1 MQESQR
7 GASAWLPTDIWV
19 VTVHCDRWPCYGTD
33 GQSRR
38 TGCLPGLSHTCPW
51 PVLWPPH
58 SSFCH
63 CLFHVQEVWWSSTL
77 CPQQAGLG
85 SCLYRVVQLIS
96 GRQCTLRHLA
106 GASGLRGMGQAT
118 LLVPRVALASFDY
131 TQGLVWH
138 GPEVVAQGLTPQ
150 NTM

>member
-1 MQESQR
+1 MGQTARAEELD
-7 GASAWLPTDIWV
+7 AFLVSATRV
-19 VTVHCDRWPCYGTD
+19 
-33 GQSRR
+33 
-38 TGCLPGLSHTCPW
+38 PGLYCGHHT
-51 PVLWPPH
+51 PVFVTAFSMSKKCGGAVLCAH
-58 SSFCH
+58 SR
-63 CLFHVQEVWWSSTL
+63 L
-77 CPQQAGLG
+77 GLG

-131 TQGLVWH
+131 TQGLAWH
-138 GPEVVAQGLTPQ
+138 GPEVGAQGLTPQ